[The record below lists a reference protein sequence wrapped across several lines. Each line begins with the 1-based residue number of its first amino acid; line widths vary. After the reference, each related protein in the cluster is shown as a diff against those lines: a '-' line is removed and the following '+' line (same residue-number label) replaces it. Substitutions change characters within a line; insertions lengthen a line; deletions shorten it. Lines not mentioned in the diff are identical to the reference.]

1 MAEHLLTPSIRY
13 RILSYT
19 LSGLLV
25 LQPVMPALAA
35 SITPVTPGTQMDKAG
50 NGVPVVNIATPNQ
63 AGISHN
69 QYQDFNVGKEG
80 VILNNATDRLTQTQ
94 LGGLIQNNPNLK
106 PGKEASGIINEVVGA
121 NRSELQGFVEVAG
134 KQASVMVANPYG
146 ITCSGCGF
154 INTPQ
159 ATLTT
164 GKPVLDASGVLQS
177 VEVTKGS
184 ISIEGQGLNASQTDR
199 VNLIARAT
207 EMNAQLHAK
216 DLTVIAGANRVKAD
230 GTVVP
235 IKGEGQ
241 VPTLAIDTRA
251 LGGMYANRIKL
262 VSSET
267 GVGVNLGNLNARQGD
282 IQLDSHGHLTL
293 GNTLAQGNLQVN
305 AAQATLSGEQKAG
318 NTIDVNAQD
327 GLVMNDA
334 TLTSGKTISLSSRGT
349 VNINNS
355 RVAAGTDAL
364 GAVTPQ
370 GSLALSAQH
379 QNLKNSALSAG
390 NVTVK
395 ATQSLTQDTPST
407 LMGLKSVNVNATQ
420 ATLDGK
426 ISSAQDIALTSQTLT
441 TGKQSELNAQRN
453 LEIKATQAAT
463 LQGQA
468 LAGQDVQLASA
479 ALTQSG
485 ALKSN
490 RNTTLN
496 TQSLDNAG
504 LLQSLGSLT
513 LNGEQLNNRGRIL
526 SGADMNVSAL
536 NLSNA
541 GLLSAQQQ
549 LSLELQHALDVASS
563 GQLLS
568 DTTLLVHADDLQN
581 AGLIRGTQ
589 SLDINSHNVSTRA
602 NSSLLSDGDVTL
614 SGQTLSLAGLTSA
627 KGTLSLNGQ
636 SLTTQQSAKTQS
648 AKRIAINA
656 TTQGDLSGELFS
668 SGAFDIKADHLIHR
682 GNTQAQSVSLH
693 TTAFENQGQL
703 TSLGDLTLQSQSVNQ
718 SGTIQASGL
727 AAITANSLD
736 NHGVFGAN
744 SLTFNIGERLTN
756 APAGLL
762 SAENALNL
770 HARNVDN
777 AGKLTAQALS
787 LTADSIDNNGLLR
800 GLQSLNIDTQRLNN
814 RQDGAIYSQRGFALS
829 TPALTNSGLIGSE
842 GDITLR
848 GQAFDNSGETHAANL
863 TLGHKNITNAS
874 GGRLL
879 ADNVLTSNSDV
890 LTNAGLLAADI
901 TKITTPN
908 ITNTG
913 TLQGSQSL
921 NVVGQ
926 TVDNTGRLLTQGQ
939 LQLEAQTLRN
949 AGGIQAS
956 DALRVH
962 ASHLDNQ
969 KSGVMLSANS
979 LALQSDSL
987 KNSGLLQG
995 KTLELQATDWENAGN
1010 ALGEQ
1015 IATLRILGQL
1025 NNTGKILGQRDIT
1038 LSAQAMDNAG
1048 WLVANNLTL
1057 QGKVANRG
1065 LIQGSQALSLN
1076 GPQLYNYS
1084 NGQWLSDGVISVQ
1097 GTNIKNEGTLQGD
1110 TVRIHT
1116 DTWVNT
1122 GRTQAQTSLNVEAK
1136 ESIDNQGYLLSQ
1148 GDASLQGETL
1158 SNSGT
1163 LAANELIV
1171 TTPILTNSGLLQG
1184 NRSLSLL
1191 TSHLKNDQTGQVVS
1205 GSALDL
1211 TLDDMDNAGL
1221 LQVNDNLTLQG
1232 RHFTNQ
1238 GKVIANNIA
1247 LTWSEF
1253 TNQQGGQLLARSD
1266 AILNAPLL
1274 SNAGVIAANNVTVT
1288 GATIDN
1294 SGILQGANSLV
1305 LSSQILNNHASGS
1318 ILSKGDLRLQST
1330 QASNDGEWQGDTLNF
1345 DVDDFSNQ
1353 GAVKGIAQLTGHSTH
1368 SLTNSGLIWSQAN
1381 GELQAHQIQNTGK
1394 IMSDNLTV
1402 TGNTVNNSGLWQGT
1416 HDVTVQADTLNIGK
1430 TGKAIAGRNVALT
1443 TAHSLINEGVI
1454 QGAQATLNSPILRNS
1469 GTLLGLEKLTLAVAD
1484 TLTNIGQILSQ
1495 GSANLQAKA
1504 YDNRGALLSAGDLF
1518 LKGSTLTNAGNI
1530 QGQRLTITPASV
1542 NNSGSLIGLDS
1553 LTFNANNLMLTN
1565 TDTGKLLSQGTLDVQ
1580 GLDVTN
1586 LGVWQAQNILLN
1598 ARNLNNQGAI
1608 QSAQSLTLSVS
1619 SDLRSTAGSKI
1630 TANGQAALQAL
1641 SIINQGEWIAKNLTM
1656 KAGHLDNAGTISGV
1670 DGLTIEATQDVIA
1683 RIDSQ
1688 LLSAGALVLNAASI
1702 DNQGRLQGNNVNV
1715 HAQTLRNAG
1724 QIYSASEMVIA
1735 PSESLTNLLSGVI
1748 QSKQGLTLTTPN
1760 LSNDGLIQGGES
1772 SQINATDSLHNSGKL
1787 LFAKELTLNGS
1798 DLVNTGFIQ
1807 ADAITQNVMTFDN
1820 QGTWRAQQQGSLTG
1834 DTLKNTGTLQ
1844 AGNLTLTAHDVNNGG
1859 TVLGTSSVNV
1869 QSDTLSIDHD
1879 AALMSGGD
1887 LRVVSTVLNA
1897 LGRIVALGDTTLN
1910 IINTFTG
1917 KNVVAAGK
1925 TLTIHT
1931 QGDLLNQNVM
1941 QGQAVNLHAGGALN
1955 NQGQITLGTGESTFD
1970 AQRITLDASGSVQ
1983 GGGNIT
1989 LTSASD
1995 ILVNGFTGTAGSLTL
2010 SAINNILN
2018 TALLY
2023 AGNDMRLY
2031 AQSVKN
2037 QRGDILA
2044 GNSLWIQKDASG
2056 NANTEI
2062 VNTSGTIET
2071 QSGDITLNTAHLLNQ
2086 RDGLKA
2092 TQSQVN
2098 GTQTLPGV
2106 GDATLAV
2113 DISQLPEGSFG
2124 VNGYSYTKQSGPC
2137 NGHGACSY
2145 NHFYQY
2151 YYAPF
2156 KDTAKQKFVYNQI
2169 RTDVTSDGGAAR
2181 IASGRNL
2188 TLHAGALDN
2197 AASVMLAN
2205 KNMTLAGNTL
2215 NNQSWQSGTW
2225 TDYLVYEYAPEK
2237 YSQQQYATDTVDTLP
2252 PRYNPGYT
2260 SSGESIVLPKTD
2272 TITFTLAGHE
2282 NAEEV
2287 GDIYRSVI
2295 QAGGDV
2301 TAQFADT
2308 IGNETTSSHAGQ
2320 VGGTLSAP
2328 QLNTLSQPQVNTGVD
2343 KEGLTDTD
2351 SITVGG
2357 PRWND
2362 ALQDALQSISGGN
2375 ALVSDEGATSYANYA
2390 TTGQDLTSLGD
2401 TLALKDVSISPEN
2414 VSTLNKYQPKT
2425 VDTSAYPLPTGN
2437 NGYFVATSDPD
2448 SPYLITTNPKLNGL
2462 GQLDNSVF
2470 NDLNTLLG
2478 IQPGQA
2484 PRETNSTWTD
2494 EHRYYGSSYFMD
2506 RLNLHPDYDYRF
2518 LGDAAFD
2525 TRYVSNAL
2533 VNQTGSRYLNGMGSD
2548 LAQMQYLIDNAAQAQ
2563 QGLGLTFGVALTAN
2577 QIAALDKSILWWEA
2591 STVNGQTVMIPKL
2604 YLSPKDTTI
2613 ANGSVITG
2621 NNVTLNGG
2629 HIVNSGSTI
2638 TAHQD
2643 IAVNSQNALDNL
2655 NAGLLSAGG
2664 NLNLSALSDINNIG
2678 STIRGNTVALES
2690 VNGSIN
2696 NITQVKD
2703 FTAGSVGG
2711 SGHQSIDFTQT
2722 LQGPTAGISSLD
2734 SLSLKAGK
2742 DISITGATVSAGGDL
2757 VMNAWGDIAVTGNT
2771 LTDNF
2776 QQSGAWNKADSSDKK
2791 TIYHG
2796 SAITSGGNLQ
2806 LQAGQDI
2813 AITGSALNAGQSASV
2828 QAGHDINLNAAQTQ
2842 TSQQQGGVSSSA
2854 TDHTR
2859 TTLTSGTDL
2868 SLSAGRDIHS
2878 QAAGL
2883 VAGQDATLTAGRDV
2897 TLDAVANTSNTAYH
2911 AKRTQSET
2919 ESVRQQGTEIANGG
2933 NTAIT
2938 AGHDITAKAAQAEA
2952 KGDITLKA
2960 GHDITLDTATE
2971 SDYRFYEK
2979 TKVKSGFLS
2988 KTTTHTVEQDFAT
3001 HEKGSL
3007 LSGDNVK
3014 LQAGHDLT
3022 VQGSSVVG
3030 DHEVTASAGNHVDIT
3045 AATEEQSSY
3054 RLKEKKKSGVFSGGG
3069 LGFTVGSTSSRH
3081 QINEDG
3087 TTQSQS
3093 VSTIGSTSGDVS
3105 ITSGNQTHIGGADLI
3120 AGKDLSVT
3128 GSSVVIEPG
3137 HDKRSRDETFEQKT
3151 SGLTVALSGA
3161 AGGAIN
3167 TAVNTAQDA
3176 KKETD
3181 GRLAAL
3187 QGTKA
3192 ALSGVQ
3198 AGQAV
3203 ALEQAKGGNLS
3214 NTVGISA
3221 SLGSQKSK
3229 SESHTQSDNVTG
3241 STLTAGNNL
3250 SVTATGKTPGEHSG
3264 DIVIAG
3270 SQLKAGGDTHLDA
3283 HNDLL
3288 LGGAANTQQTT
3299 GKNSSSGFGV
3309 GVDVSTA
3316 GISASANANKGS
3328 GKENGNGTQWTE
3340 TTVDSGKTVTLNS
3353 GRDTTLNGAQ
3363 VSGETVTA
3371 NVGRDL
3377 TLSSQQDS
3385 DRYDAKQNSV
3395 SGGLSIPITGAGGGA
3410 QLSINQD
3417 KIHSNY
3423 DSVQEQT
3430 GIYAGIGGFDITVG
3444 QHTQLDGAVIAS
3456 QADKS
3461 KNSLETGTLG
3471 FSDIHNQADFSAEHQ
3486 GGSFSTGGSL
3496 LGNLLSNSN
3505 NLALAG
3511 GNHEGHA
3518 QGTTQAAVSDGTITL
3533 NDKAHQK
3540 QDVDALSRDTDHAN
3554 DSISPIFD
3562 KEKEQNRLKQ
3572 AQLIGEIGGQV
3583 SDVIR
3588 TQGDINGLNAAREQ
3602 YLKAGG
3608 KALPENA
3615 TVEQKEDFAKMLR
3628 ETPAYQNAMKQY
3640 GTGSDM
3646 QKAAQAVTAVLQ
3658 GLAGGNMAQAVAGGL
3673 NPYVAEQ
3680 IKKSTG
3686 DNDAANVLAHAVW
3699 GAMAAEMSG
3708 NSAAAGAA
3716 GAASGELAARYLAKT
3731 LYGADTPEKIAALS
3745 EEKKQNIST
3754 LSTVASGLA
3763 GGVAGDSSANAL
3775 AGAQAGK
3782 NAVENNALSV
3792 PDNKSRSQE
3801 MAQCQGSAACE
3812 KGVIDKYK
3820 KINAEQHESVVGCKG
3835 AQECVDRA
3843 NEVGKL
3849 QADYANR
3856 ANELLEKSRNNGG
3869 LSPAE
3874 QNELSILQVTSI
3886 QLEADRNAAIHNALM
3901 SGDSSEAKQL
3911 AINSLAQVAGTS
3923 AAGIAAGIGKAGSGK
3938 GNIQQDS
3945 MLGQN
3950 GVQTASKTIWKG
3962 TGKERIDV
3970 ENPNPGQRPGQLH
3983 YQDNKGNKYLYD
3995 PQTNSFPDA
4004 PKSVNNLLNDSS
4016 FKKAIDKGMTQYLG
4030 EKK

>member
-134 KQASVMVANPYG
+134 KHANVMVANPYG
-146 ITCSGCGF
+146 ITCNGCGF

-164 GKPVLDASGVLQS
+164 GKPVLDASGLLQS

-184 ISIEGQGLNASQTDR
+184 ITIEGQGLNASQTDR
-199 VNLIARAT
+199 VSLIARAT

-216 DLTVIAGANRVKAD
+216 DLSVIAGANRVKAD
-230 GTVVP
+230 GTIMP

-241 VPTLAIDTRA
+241 APKLAIDTRA

-262 VSSET
+262 VSNET

-318 NTIDVNAQD
+318 NTIDVNTQD
-327 GLVMNDA
+327 GLTLNNA
-334 TLTSGKTISLSSRGT
+334 TLSSGNTISLSSRDA
-349 VNINNS
+349 VNINDS

-370 GSLALSAQH
+370 GSLTLSAQH
-379 QNLKNSALSAG
+379 QNWKNSALSAG

-407 LMGLKSVNVNATQ
+407 LMGLKSVNVDATQ

-504 LLQSLGSLT
+504 LLQSLGALT
-513 LNGEQLNNRGRIL
+513 LNGEQLNNRGRLL
-526 SGADMNVSAL
+526 SGAGMNVSAI
-536 NLSNA
+536 NLSNT
-541 GLLSAQQQ
+541 GVLSAQQQ

-568 DTTLLVHADDLQN
+568 DTALLIHADDLHN

-589 SLDINSHNVSTRA
+589 SLDINSHNVSTLA
-602 NSSLLSDGDVTL
+602 GSSLLSDGDVTL
-614 SGQTLSLAGLTSA
+614 SGQTLLLAGLTSA
-627 KGTLSLNGQ
+627 KETLSLNGQ

-656 TTQGDLSGELFS
+656 TTQGDLAGELFS
-668 SGAFDIKADHLIHR
+668 AGTLDIKTGHLIHR

-703 TSLGDLTLQSQSVNQ
+703 ISLGDLTLQSQSVNQ

-736 NHGVFGAN
+736 NYGVFGAN

-829 TPALTNSGLIGSE
+829 TPSLTNMGIIGSE
-842 GDITLR
+842 GDITLS
-848 GQAFDNSGETHAANL
+848 GQTFDNSGETHAANL

-879 ADNVLTSNSDV
+879 AGNVLTSNSDA

-901 TKITTPN
+901 AKVTTTTL
-908 ITNTG
+908 TNTG
-913 TLQGSQSL
+913 TLQGSTSLTAHTQS
-921 NVVGQ
+921 
-926 TVDNTGRLLTQGQ
+926 VDNTGRLLTQGQ
-939 LQLEAQTLRN
+939 LQLDTQALNN
-949 AGGIQAS
+949 AGAIQAGQ
-956 DALRVH
+956 ALTIH
-962 ASHLDNQ
+962 ALDFTNIL
-969 KSGVMLSANS
+969 SGTLLSA
-979 LALQSDSL
+979 
-987 KNSGLLQG
+987 
-995 KTLELQATDWENAGN
+995 
-1010 ALGEQ
+1010 
-1015 IATLRILGQL
+1015 
-1025 NNTGKILGQRDIT
+1025 
-1038 LSAQAMDNAG
+1038 
-1048 WLVANNLTL
+1048 
-1057 QGKVANRG
+1057 
-1065 LIQGSQALSLN
+1065 
-1076 GPQLYNYS
+1076 
-1084 NGQWLSDGVISVQ
+1084 
-1097 GTNIKNEGTLQGD
+1097 GTLNLD
-1110 TVRIHT
+1110 TEMFT
-1116 DTWVNT
+1116 
-1122 GRTQAQTSLNVEAK
+1122 
-1136 ESIDNQGYLLSQ
+1136 NQGELLSQ
-1148 GDASLQGETL
+1148 GE
-1158 SNSGT
+1158 
-1163 LAANELIV
+1163 
-1171 TTPILTNSGLLQG
+1171 
-1184 NRSLSLL
+1184 
-1191 TSHLKNDQTGQVVS
+1191 
-1205 GSALDL
+1205 
-1211 TLDDMDNAGL
+1211 
-1221 LQVNDNLTLQG
+1221 
-1232 RHFTNQ
+1232 
-1238 GKVIANNIA
+1238 
-1247 LTWSEF
+1247 
-1253 TNQQGGQLLARSD
+1253 
-1266 AILNAPLL
+1266 
-1274 SNAGVIAANNVTVT
+1274 
-1288 GATIDN
+1288 
-1294 SGILQGANSLV
+1294 
-1305 LSSQILNNHASGS
+1305 GS
-1318 ILSKGDLRLQST
+1318 I
-1330 QASNDGEWQGDTLNF
+1330 N
-1345 DVDDFSNQ
+1345 
-1353 GAVKGIAQLTGHSTH
+1353 
-1368 SLTNSGLIWSQAN
+1368 
-1381 GELQAHQIQNTGK
+1381 
-1394 IMSDNLTV
+1394 
-1402 TGNTVNNSGLWQGT
+1402 
-1416 HDVTVQADTLNIGK
+1416 AD
-1430 TGKAIAGRNVALT
+1430 
-1443 TAHSLINEGVI
+1443 H
-1454 QGAQATLNSPILRNS
+1454 
-1469 GTLLGLEKLTLAVAD
+1469 
-1484 TLTNIGQILSQ
+1484 
-1495 GSANLQAKA
+1495 
-1504 YDNRGALLSAGDLF
+1504 YDNRGSLLSTAGLT
-1518 LKGSTLTNAGNI
+1518 LGGHTLANTGSI
-1530 QGQRLTITPASV
+1530 QGQRLTVNTGDIT
-1542 NNSGSLIGLDS
+1542 NNGPLIGLDA
-1553 LTFNANNLMLTN
+1553 LTFTAHDLTLNNAA
-1565 TDTGKLLSQGTLDVQ
+1565 TGKLLSQGTLTVNGKSINND
-1580 GLDVTN
+1580 
-1586 LGVWQAQNILLN
+1586 GVWQAQDIALN
-1598 ARNLNNQGAI
+1598 AESLNHQGAI
-1608 QSAQSLTLSVS
+1608 QSANTLLFTLSNMLKTS
-1619 SDLRSTAGSKI
+1619 AGSQI

-1641 SIINQGEWIAKNLTM
+1641 RIINQGEWIAKNLTI
-1656 KAGHLDNAGTISGV
+1656 KASHLDNTGTLSGV

-1760 LSNDGLIQGGES
+1760 LSNEGLIQGGES

-1787 LFAKELTLNGS
+1787 FFAKELTLNGS

-1820 QGTWRAQQQGSLTG
+1820 QGTWRAQQQGSLMG

-1887 LRVVSTVLNA
+1887 LRVVSTVLDA

-1917 KNVVAAGK
+1917 QNVVAAGK
-1925 TLTIHT
+1925 TLTVHT

-1941 QGQAVNLHAGGALN
+1941 QGQAVNLHAGGILN
-1955 NQGQITLGTGESTFD
+1955 NLGQITLGTGESTFD

-1983 GGGNIT
+1983 GGGNIA

-2023 AGNDMRLY
+2023 AGHDMRLY

-2044 GNSLWIQKDASG
+2044 GNSLWIQKDAAG

-2071 QSGDITLNTAHLLNQ
+2071 QRGNMTLVTQHLTNERKDLTVSAGTATDLSTRYPWLNATTAKIPLSELILGIDYGYTTSQHCSG
-2086 RDGLKA
+2086 G
-2092 TQSQVN
+2092 
-2098 GTQTLPGV
+2098 
-2106 GDATLAV
+2106 
-2113 DISQLPEGSFG
+2113 GS
-2124 VNGYSYTKQSGPC
+2124 P
-2137 NGHGACSY
+2137 GHGASPDC
-2145 NHFYQY
+2145 NN
-2151 YYAPF
+2151 YATSSALSTSPAKEF
-2156 KDTAKQKFVYNQI
+2156 AISQSKLSVTA
-2169 RTDVTSDGGAAR
+2169 DGGAGRISAAQNLTVNAVTLNN
-2181 IASGRNL
+2181 IASDIF
-2188 TLHAGALDN
+2188 AGNAL
-2197 AASVMLAN
+2197 SIV
-2205 KNMTLAGNTL
+2205 GNTL
-2215 NNQSWQSGTW
+2215 NNQSYTSGTL
-2225 TDYLVYEYAPEK
+2225 TRYQTYAAPEASPYGVQK
-2237 YSQQQYATDTVDTLP
+2237 TRPTDKSYIYEDNALTYTATGDI
-2252 PRYNPGYT
+2252 R
-2260 SSGESIVLPKTD
+2260 
-2272 TITFTLAGHE
+2272 
-2282 NAEEV
+2282 EEV
-2287 GDIYRSVI
+2287 TNGTQYRAVI
-2295 QAGGDV
+2295 QAGGNVSLNVSNTLGNTAPQANTGQSV
-2301 TAQFADT
+2301 TAT
-2308 IGNETTSSHAGQ
+2308 ITPPS
-2320 VGGTLSAP
+2320 
-2328 QLNTLSQPQVNTGVD
+2328 LNTLSQPQVNTGVD

-2351 SITVGG
+2351 SVTVGG
-2357 PRWND
+2357 PRWHD
-2362 ALQDALQSISGGN
+2362 QLQDALQSVTGGQ
-2375 ALVSDEGATSYANYA
+2375 V
-2390 TTGQDLTSLGD
+2390 
-2401 TLALKDVSISPEN
+2401 N
-2414 VSTLNKYQPKT
+2414 VDKTQPHAG
-2425 VDTSAYPLPTGN
+2425 DTSAYPLPTGN
-2437 NGYFVATSDPD
+2437 NGYFVTTTDPD

-2470 NDLNTLLG
+2470 NDLNALLG
-2478 IQPGQA
+2478 MQPGQA

-2494 EHRYYGSSYFMD
+2494 EHQYYGSSYFMD

-2533 VNQTGSRYLNGMGSD
+2533 VNQTGSRYLNGMSSD
-2548 LAQMQYLIDNAAQAQ
+2548 LAQMQYLIDHAAKAQ
-2563 QGLGLTFGVALTAN
+2563 QGLGLSFGVALNAD
-2577 QIAALDKSILWWEA
+2577 QIAALDNSILWWES
-2591 STVNGQTVMIPKL
+2591 STINGQTVMVPKL
-2604 YLSPKDTTI
+2604 YLSPKDTTVR
-2613 ANGSVITG
+2613 NGSVIAG
-2621 NNVTLNGG
+2621 NNITANAGT
-2629 HIVNSGSTI
+2629 ISNNGSTF
-2638 TAHQD
+2638 TAQNNAS
-2643 IAVNSQNALDNL
+2643 INSQNTLDNL
-2655 NAGLLSAGG
+2655 NAGLLNAGG
-2664 NLNLSALSDINNIG
+2664 NLNLSALGDINNVG
-2678 STIRGNTVALES
+2678 STISGKTLKLDS
-2690 VNGSIN
+2690 VSGSIN
-2696 NITQVKD
+2696 NLTQAKEWQIS
-2703 FTAGSVGG
+2703 GRGE
-2711 SGHQSIDFTQT
+2711 GHQTLSFTDTQE
-2722 LQGPTAGISSLD
+2722 GPTASITAQD
-2734 SLSLKAGK
+2734 TLSMQAGK
-2742 DISITGATVSAGGDL
+2742 DINVTGAKVSAGGDL
-2757 VMNAWGDIAVTGNT
+2757 SMAAQGNITVAGNT
-2771 LTDNF
+2771 LTDSF
-2776 QQSGAWNKADSSDKK
+2776 QQSGDWNKADSSDKK

-2806 LQAGQDI
+2806 VQAGQDI
-2813 AITGSALNAGQSASV
+2813 AITGSALNAGQSASL
-2828 QAGHDINLNAAQTQ
+2828 QAGNDINLNAVQTQ
-2842 TSQQQGGVSSSA
+2842 TSQQQGGASSRA

-2883 VAGQDATLTAGRDV
+2883 VAGLDATLTAGRDV
-2897 TLDAVANTSNTAYH
+2897 TLDAVANTSHTAYH

-2919 ESVRQQGTEIANGG
+2919 ESVRQQGTEIASGG
-2933 NTAIT
+2933 NTAMT
-2938 AGHDITAKAAQAEA
+2938 AGHDITAKAAQTEA
-2952 KGDITLKA
+2952 KGDIDLKA

-2979 TKVKSGFLS
+2979 TKVKNGFLS
-2988 KTTTHTVEQDFAT
+2988 QTTTHTVEQDFAT

-3030 DHEVTASAGNHVDIT
+3030 DHDVTANAGNRVDIT

-3093 VSTIGSTSGDVS
+3093 VSTIGSTSGNVS

-3161 AGGAIN
+3161 VGGAIN

-3198 AGQAV
+3198 AGQAI

-3229 SESHTQSDNVTG
+3229 SESHTQSDTVTG

-3250 SVTATGKTPGEHSG
+3250 SVTATGKTSGENSG

-3270 SQLKAGGDTHLDA
+3270 SQLKAGGDTQLNA

-3299 GKNSSSGFGV
+3299 GKNSGSGFGV
-3309 GVDVSTA
+3309 GVDISTA
-3316 GISASANANKGS
+3316 GISASANANKGN

-3353 GRDTTLNGAQ
+3353 GRDTMLNGAQ

-3395 SGGLSIPITGAGGGA
+3395 SGGLSVPIIGAGGGA

-3628 ETPAYQNAMKQY
+3628 DTSWYQDEMKQY

-3658 GLAGGNMAQAVAGGL
+3658 GLTGGNMAQAVAGGL

-3686 DNDAANVLAHAVW
+3686 DNDTANVLAHAVW

-3708 NSAAAGAA
+3708 NSTAAGAA

-3745 EEKKQNIST
+3745 EEKKQNISA

-3763 GGVAGDSSANAL
+3763 GGIAGDSSANAL

-3782 NAVENNALSV
+3782 NAVENNSLSGDRAREAAKQAAESLKNQVRDKLGEGTTSAIANGIINALADTGDAALGSMDYAADAAMALASCAAGDSYCSKAMSDLAGKNQAVADTVTALMQSETWSSV
-3792 PDNKSRSQE
+3792 ADTVKQAAGGNQAALEATGGLLASIMLPGKKLPSSGASIISDSVAFSTKQLDKKFKHAIDFDVITTKKNPDTLKQYETAIKNHLNDKSTSENGTYGFVKDSRVFFNPNTNN
-3801 MAQCQGSAACE
+3801 AV
-3812 KGVIDKYK
+3812 VIDK
-3820 KINAEQHESVVGCKG
+3820 
-3835 AQECVDRA
+3835 
-3843 NEVGKL
+3843 
-3849 QADYANR
+3849 
-3856 ANELLEKSRNNGG
+3856 
-3869 LSPAE
+3869 
-3874 QNELSILQVTSI
+3874 
-3886 QLEADRNAAIHNALM
+3886 
-3901 SGDSSEAKQL
+3901 SGEFITGFKV
-3911 AINSLAQVAGTS
+3911 IPGTPQYDNYM
-3923 AAGIAAGIGKAGSGK
+3923 K
-3938 GNIQQDS
+3938 
-3945 MLGQN
+3945 N
-3950 GVQTASKTIWKG
+3950 GVL
-3962 TGKERIDV
+3962 R
-3970 ENPNPGQRPGQLH
+3970 
-3983 YQDNKGNKYLYD
+3983 
-3995 PQTNSFPDA
+3995 
-4004 PKSVNNLLNDSS
+4004 
-4016 FKKAIDKGMTQYLG
+4016 
-4030 EKK
+4030 